1 MEDGLLTKADQPQRW
16 QVVLQEVK
24 KTCYIALPMV
34 VVTVSQNLLRVASMS
49 MVGHLGEL
57 ELAGTAVATSLTN
70 VTGFSLLFGMASA
83 LETLCGQAYGAGQYT
98 KLSTYTYGAII
109 SLIIVC
115 FPISILWIYVDK
127 LLILLGQ
134 DPLISAEARKFSVWL
149 IPTLFPYAILQL
161 ITRYL
166 QSQSL
171 IFPMLWS
178 SIAVLVIHVP
188 VCWTLVFKLGLG
200 NAGAA
205 LAIGISYTLNVIFL
219 GIYMYRSKDCEKTR
233 VTCSGDVLPSIKE
246 FFHFG
251 IPSAAMICLEWWSYE
266 IVILL
271 SGLLPNP
278 QLETS
283 VLSICL
289 TIATLHYFIPYSLG
303 AAASTRVANELGA
316 GNPDA
321 AKVALLAVF
330 VLGAMEVIIASAT
343 LFCFRSV
350 LGYAFG
356 NEKELVDYVKEI
368 TLLICFS
375 ISADTVQAIL
385 SGVARGS
392 GWQHIGAYINL
403 GSYYLAGIP
412 MALILG
418 FVVHLKG
425 VGLWCGLINGSVA
438 QCILLTL
445 VTYFTNWE
453 KQAIMARQRMFKD
466 ENSLEE

>member
-1 MEDGLLTKADQPQRW
+1 
-16 QVVLQEVK
+16 
-24 KTCYIALPMV
+24 
-34 VVTVSQNLLRVASMS
+34 
-49 MVGHLGEL
+49 
-57 ELAGTAVATSLTN
+57 
-70 VTGFSLLFGMASA
+70 MASA
-83 LETLCGQAYGAGQYT
+83 LETLCGQAYGAGQYA

-109 SLIIVC
+109 SLIMVC
-115 FPISILWIYVDK
+115 FPISILWIYIDK

-134 DPLISAEARKFSVWL
+134 DPLISAEA
-149 IPTLFPYAILQL
+149 P
-161 ITRYL
+161 
-166 QSQSL
+166 
-171 IFPMLWS
+171 
-178 SIAVLVIHVP
+178 VLVIHVP
-188 VCWTLVFKLGLG
+188 VCWALVFKLGLS
-200 NAGAA
+200 NAGAT
-205 LAIGISYTLNVIFL
+205 LAIGISYTLNVIIL
-219 GIYMYRSKDCEKTR
+219 GIYMYRSKDCENTR
-233 VTCSGDVLPSIKE
+233 VTCSGDVVPSIKE

-251 IPSAAMICLEWWSYE
+251 IPSAALICLEWWSYE

-289 TIATLHYFIPYSLG
+289 TISTLHYFIPYSLG
-303 AAASTRVANELGA
+303 AAARNSAINEKVYLIQADQPRNGRDVVSKHQRSFSTSETYPQPELANGIKGHES
-316 GNPDA
+316 DA
-321 AKVALLAVF
+321 AKVVLLAVF

-385 SGVARGS
+385 SVASMSMVGHLGELELAGTAVATSLTNVTASSLSSSYTSHLLVAHSYPFPLR
-392 GWQHIGAYINL
+392 HTPVDHKELLEGAGGNILYINL

-418 FVVHLKG
+418 FVVLLKG
-425 VGLWCGLINGSVA
+425 VGLWCGLIIGSVA

-445 VTYFTNWE
+445 VRYFINWE
-453 KQAIMARQRMFKD
+453 KQATMARERMLKD